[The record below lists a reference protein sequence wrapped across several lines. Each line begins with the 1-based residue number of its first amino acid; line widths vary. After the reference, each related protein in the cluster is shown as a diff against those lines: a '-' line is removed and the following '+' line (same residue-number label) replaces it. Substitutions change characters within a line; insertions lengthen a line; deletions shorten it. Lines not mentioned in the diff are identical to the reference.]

1 MVMDPKV
8 LERFCKEI
16 TDPIKIPVLAGVF
29 LLKSSKNAQ
38 FINRVVPG
46 ACIPESIISRL
57 ESSSNPIDEGISIA
71 ADQVKNFL
79 GIAQG
84 VHIMAVKAEEQIPII
99 LDRANIN

>member
-1 MVMDPKV
+1 MCIRD
-8 LERFCKEI
+8 R
-16 TDPIKIPVLAGVF
+16 
-29 LLKSSKNAQ
+29 
-38 FINRVVPG
+38 VPG

-71 ADQVKNFL
+71 ADQVKSFL

-84 VHIMAVKAEEQIPII
+84 VHLMAVKADQQIPRI